1 MYPVLSRIIK
11 KADYL
16 TLIAKFPD
24 ENVIFEITF
33 IFLLYQSNISKS
45 SFFEKKNIISS

>member
-11 KADYL
+11 NADYL

-24 ENVIFEITF
+24 ENVIAKSHLFFYYIKVV
-33 IFLLYQSNISKS
+33 FLRVP
-45 SFFEKKNIISS
+45 FFF